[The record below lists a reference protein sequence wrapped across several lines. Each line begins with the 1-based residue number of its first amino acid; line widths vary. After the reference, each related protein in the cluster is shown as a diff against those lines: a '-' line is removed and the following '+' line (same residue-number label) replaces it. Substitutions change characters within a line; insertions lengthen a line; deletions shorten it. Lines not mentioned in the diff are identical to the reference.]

1 MKLECDCEA
10 QKCPNAQCGGAVI
23 DGAGNHAILCH
34 AGMTARKAT
43 LLEKSLERIFRS
55 AGGRSERQP
64 LTTRLLGDVVP
75 KEDMVSL
82 FPGGLNQEDTKKNGD
97 LALELV
103 DAFMMAP
110 SALKESVIE
119 EVRSRLPVVPED
131 KKTESS
137 NIIRF
142 DLCMAAPFP
151 TDMPRQLWID
161 HAIVHESSASYQE
174 EVINHLEGGEFPTSH
189 VAFRRTETSKKRRFR
204 SLIAIAHHLQKQNV
218 LDFQPFFL
226 FPVVSAL
233 GFLNNDT
240 VQMMKW
246 ICGVFNKCIVPTRR
260 DDGLEMGVIKARFRA
275 EVRNALCFG
284 LLRGNAL
291 AMSCV
296 GRPFIS

>member
-1 MKLECDCEA
+1 
-10 QKCPNAQCGGAVI
+10 
-23 DGAGNHAILCH
+23 
-34 AGMTARKAT
+34 
-43 LLEKSLERIFRS
+43 
-55 AGGRSERQP
+55 
-64 LTTRLLGDVVP
+64 
-75 KEDMVSL
+75 MVSL

-204 SLIAIAHHLQKQNV
+204 SLIAICPPPTETECAGLSAILSVSGGVGSRIPEQRHGTDDEVDLWSLQQVYRANTKRRRSGDGSDQGQV
-218 LDFQPFFL
+218 QGR
-226 FPVVSAL
+226 SAERTL
-233 GFLNNDT
+233 L
-240 VQMMKW
+240 W
-246 ICGVFNKCIVPTRR
+246 PTEGQCTRH
-260 DDGLEMGVIKARFRA
+260 E
-275 EVRNALCFG
+275 
-284 LLRGNAL
+284 LRGQAL
-291 AMSCV
+291 
-296 GRPFIS
+296 R